1 MLSSLLAASPFRS
14 SRALTRWE
22 GAGFD
27 VSGLSRGED
36 GTTGGGDFYTLA
48 VRGPGRIG
56 VIIGDACGR
65 GVDGAAQLAR
75 ILPRVHQLAL
85 SEASPAELLRGLNR
99 TVAAEL
105 SADRFVTA
113 AAFELDLVAGTLTV
127 ANAGHVPAI
136 VRRAKEGTV
145 SVVGRPSGIPL
156 GIVESTTY
164 IEEHCELARGDVVVL
179 MTDGLLEAVEADLL
193 SMSTLLRLLEG
204 ASESAASVHRV
215 LLERCDECNIGKR
228 ADDLTLVA
236 LEATHGL
243 ASSRFSDLSRRN

>member
-1 MLSSLLAASPFRS
+1 MLSSLRTAALPR
-14 SRALTRWE
+14 RALTGWE

-27 VSGLSRGED
+27 VSALSRGED

-65 GVDGAAQLAR
+65 GVDGKAQLAR

-85 SEASPAELLRGLNR
+85 SEAPPAELLQDLSR

-105 SADRFVTA
+105 STDRFVTA
-113 AAFELDLVAGTLTV
+113 AAFELDLRAGRLTV
-127 ANAGHVPAI
+127 ANAAHVPAI
-136 VRRAKEGTV
+136 VRRARGGTV

-156 GIVESTTY
+156 GILEGTTY
-164 IEEHCELARGDVVVL
+164 LEEHCELARGDVVVL

-193 SMSTLLRLLEG
+193 SMKTLLLLLEG
-204 ASESAASVHRV
+204 AAEGAAGVHQV
-215 LLERCDECNIGKR
+215 LLDKCNECNIGKR
-228 ADDLTLVA
+228 ADDMTLVA
-236 LEATHGL
+236 LEATRGL
-243 ASSRFSDLSRRN
+243 APGRFSDLSQLS